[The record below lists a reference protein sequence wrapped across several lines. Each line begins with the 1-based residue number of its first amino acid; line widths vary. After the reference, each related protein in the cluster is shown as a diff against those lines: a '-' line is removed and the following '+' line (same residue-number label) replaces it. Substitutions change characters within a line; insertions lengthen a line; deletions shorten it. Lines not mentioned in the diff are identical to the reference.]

1 MKLHDNG
8 FIGFEKTNSVLE
20 WSGGDTEE
28 AFLHNSKTLPDH
40 WYYHNAPITYK
51 INKNGHR
58 SKDISDLNLDNYLLF
73 TGCSI
78 TEGVGLE
85 ESKTYCAVLSK
96 KLECDYYNM
105 GLGATGVDVAIHN
118 LLVWFST
125 VPKKPKAV
133 IIQWPDFTRCI
144 TGTSA
149 NHLETRGLWQENDD
163 YNRFVDLG
171 INLGFF
177 EAKNLLI
184 SSLIKHVIKVPIVEI
199 GVSRL
204 IPIHNDIVKLKI
216 IDFARDL
223 SHPGIKSN
231 EDFAE
236 DIYDDLINNQC
247 LNFYQNT
254 ELKS

>member
-8 FIGFEKTNSVLE
+8 FIGFEQSSSVQE
-20 WSGGDTEE
+20 WSGGDTEKT
-28 AFLHNSKTLPDH
+28 FLHNSKTLPNH
-40 WYYHNAPITYK
+40 WYYHTAPITYQ

-58 SKDISDLNLDNYLLF
+58 SKDVSDLNLDNYLLF

-85 ESKTYCAVLSK
+85 ESKTYSAVLSK
-96 KLECDYYNM
+96 KLGCDYYNL
-105 GLGATGVDVAIHN
+105 GLGATGMDVVIHN
-118 LLVWFST
+118 LIVWFST
-125 VPKKPKAV
+125 IPKKPKAV

-144 TGTSA
+144 TGTSVD
-149 NHLETRGLWQENDD
+149 HLETRGLWQKNDD

-171 INLGFF
+171 IKLHFF
-177 EAKNLLI
+177 AARSLLI
-184 SSLIKHVIKVPIVEI
+184 QSLVKTIINVPVIEI
-199 GVSRL
+199 GLAKMVPMHEQIML
-204 IPIHNDIVKLKI
+204 LKVV
-216 IDFARDL
+216 DFARDL

-231 EDFAE
+231 ERIAE
-236 DIYDDLINNQC
+236 DIYDSLINNEC